1 MYPEGMEPVPAP
13 SDREELDRAK
23 ALVRFRARAARRT
36 VLPEVR
42 VAHAYAIA
50 EQMLHLPE
58 IVDASAVMLYGAS
71 PEEAD
76 PGVLE
81 MALRDL
87 GKRIAYPRVAG
98 GHDLTVHWVDDP
110 DVLVEGAFGLMQPR
124 DETPLARLREI
135 DVIVVPGIAFDE
147 AGNRLGF
154 GGGYYDTLLADPGA
168 PPTVGI
174 AYEEQL
180 VDDVPH
186 EDRDRPVDVLVTPTR
201 TIRCATNRP

>member
-1 MYPEGMEPVPAP
+1 MESTPAP
-13 SDREELDRAK
+13 SGREELDRAK

-42 VAHAYAIA
+42 IAHAYAIA
-50 EQMLHLPE
+50 ERMLHLPE

-76 PGVLE
+76 PSVLE

-98 GHDLTVHWVDDP
+98 GHDLTIHWVDDP
-110 DVLVEGAFGLMQPR
+110 DVLVVGAFGLKQPR
-124 DETPLARLREI
+124 DGTPTATLGEI
-135 DVIVVPGIAFDE
+135 SAIVVPGIAFDE

-154 GGGYYDTLLADPGA
+154 GGGYYDTLLEGPGA
-168 PPTVGI
+168 PPTIGI
-174 AYEEQL
+174 AYDEQL

-201 TIRCATNRP
+201 TIRCATNRS

>member
-1 MYPEGMEPVPAP
+1 MDPTPAP
-13 SDREELDRAK
+13 SEREELDRAK

-42 VAHAYAIA
+42 TAHAYAIA

-58 IVDASAVMLYGAS
+58 VADATSVMLYGAS
-71 PEEAD
+71 PEEVD

-81 MALRDL
+81 AALRDL

-98 GHDLTVHWVDDP
+98 GHELSIHWVDDP
-110 DVLVEGAFGLMQPR
+110 DVLVVGAFGLMQPR
-124 DETPLARLREI
+124 DEVPLAPLEQI
-135 DVIVVPGIAFDE
+135 DVIVVPGVAFDE

-154 GGGYYDTLLADPGA
+154 GGGYYDTLLAGPDA
-168 PPTVGI
+168 PPTIGI
-174 AYEEQL
+174 AYDEQV
-180 VDDVPH
+180 VDHVPH

-201 TIRCATNRP
+201 TLRCATNRS